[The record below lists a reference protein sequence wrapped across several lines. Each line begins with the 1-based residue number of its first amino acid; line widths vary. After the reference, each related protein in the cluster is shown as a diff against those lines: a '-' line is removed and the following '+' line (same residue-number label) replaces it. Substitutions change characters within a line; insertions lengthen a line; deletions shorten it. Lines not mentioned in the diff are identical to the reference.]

1 MWLGL
6 SVTTMPDFELGERNA
21 REVDAATTV
30 NADARVLLE
39 RVRWALYGQGL
50 VGKGYRN
57 LTGSTP
63 PVSSPENTRLRYSG
77 GSTSRM
83 TRAHL
88 CGKLDNRALCIRS
101 TSYLHVFFWHAAWG
115 LSRRAT
121 SAA

>member
-1 MWLGL
+1 
-6 SVTTMPDFELGERNA
+6 MPDFELGERNA

-57 LTGSTP
+57 LTM
-63 PVSSPENTRLRYSG
+63 SSPENTRLRYSG
-77 GSTSRM
+77 GSISRM
-83 TRAHL
+83 TRARL